1 MDRACSIRN
10 TMLPGLAVA
19 ALVGLPAGTTFA
31 QSFPSKPIRIVV
43 PFPPGGGV
51 DLTARTV
58 GQKMAE
64 RVGQSVVIEN
74 RPGAAGT
81 IGAEFVAR
89 GVPDGHLLLVAGPG
103 SVAVAPLL
111 FPKLGY
117 DPLRDLAPVTM
128 LVTMPFIVVAHPS
141 IPVRNARELIAW
153 AKANPGRVNMA
164 SGGAGTGQHLAGELF
179 NLMAGI
185 KAVHVPYKGTAP
197 AIADIIGGHA
207 DLTFSDPSVL
217 PLVKAGKL
225 KVIGV
230 SGTGRYQALPDA
242 PVIAETGLPGF
253 DALNWYPMMAPGGT
267 LKEIVA
273 RLNSEAIRALSAPEV
288 REKLLAQG
296 LIPTPMTP
304 EQLGQFIRTDLDR
317 WSKVVKTANIRL
329 D

>member
-1 MDRACSIRN
+1 VNRAHPALR
-10 TMLPGLAVA
+10 LALLALA
-19 ALVGLPAGTTFA
+19 ALGTAPASGPVHA
-31 QSFPSKPIRIVV
+31 QPFPSKPLRIVV

-64 RVGQSVVIEN
+64 LIGQPVLIEN
-74 RPGAAGT
+74 RAGAAGT
-81 IGAEFVAR
+81 IGAEFVAK

-141 IPVRNARELIAW
+141 MPVRNARELIAW
-153 AKANPGRVNMA
+153 AKANPGKVNMA

-185 KAVHVPYKGTAP
+185 RTVHVPYKGTAP

-225 KVIGV
+225 KVLGV
-230 SGTGRYQALPDA
+230 SGTGRYEALPDA
-242 PVIAETGLPGF
+242 LVIADTGLPGF

-267 LKEIVA
+267 PKEIVT
-273 RLNSEAIRALSAPEV
+273 RLNNEAIRALAAPDV

-304 EQLGQFIRTDLDR
+304 DQLGQFIRTDLAR
-317 WSKVVKTANIRL
+317 WSKVVKAANIRL

>member
-1 MDRACSIRN
+1 VDRACSIR
-10 TMLPGLAVA
+10 T
-19 ALVGLPAGTTFA
+19 ALLPALAAAAIAVVSAGAAFA
-31 QSFPSKPIRIVV
+31 QPFPSKPIRIVV

-64 RVGQSVVIEN
+64 LIGQPVLIEN
-74 RPGAAGT
+74 RAGAAGT
-81 IGAEFVAR
+81 IGAEFVAK

-141 IPVRNARELIAW
+141 MPVRNARELIAW
-153 AKANPGRVNMA
+153 AKANPGKVNMA

-179 NLMAGI
+179 NVMAGI
-185 KAVHVPYKGTAP
+185 RTVHVPYKGTAP
-197 AIADIIGGHA
+197 AIADIMGGHA

-217 PLVKAGKL
+217 PLVRAGKL

-230 SGTGRYQALPDA
+230 SGTARYEALPDA
-242 PVIAETGLPGF
+242 PVIAATGLPGF

-267 LKEIVA
+267 PKEIVA
-273 RLNSEAIRALSAPEV
+273 RLNSEAIRALAAPDV

-304 EQLGQFIRTDLDR
+304 DQLGQFIRTDLDR
-317 WSKVVKTANIRL
+317 WSKVVKATNIRL